1 MTMFKTIVVGT
12 DGSTEAD
19 AAFALAASMAQ
30 AESARLIVVHVVELL
45 TGKGGQYPLHADE
58 DKIHAKIVEAVG
70 TLKDKDVAAELEV
83 HQIAYG
89 GPAHLIAQIAD
100 REDADLIVVGNRGH
114 NPVAEIMLGNVPT
127 RLMHIAHRP
136 VLVVPAKSAAA
147 AD

>member
-1 MTMFKTIVVGT
+1 MTTFKTIVIGT

-30 AESARLIVVHVVELL
+30 SESARLVVVHVVELL
-45 TGKGGQYPLHADE
+45 SGKGGRYPLHADE
-58 DKIHAKIVEAVG
+58 DEIHAKVVAAVG
-70 TLKDKDVAAELEV
+70 KLKRKGVAVDLEV

-89 GPAHLIAQIAD
+89 GPAHIIAQLAD

-114 NPVAEIMLGNVPT
+114 NPVAEIMLGNVPV

-136 VLVVPAKSAAA
+136 VLVVPAKSAAG
-147 AD
+147 

>member
-1 MTMFKTIVVGT
+1 MTTFKTIIIGT

-30 AESARLIVVHVVELL
+30 SESARLVVVHVVELL
-45 TGKGGQYPLHADE
+45 SGKGGRYTLHADE
-58 DKIHAKIVEAVG
+58 DEIHAKVVAAVG
-70 TLKDKDVAAELEV
+70 KLKRKGVAVDLEV

-89 GPAHLIAQIAD
+89 GPAHIIAQLAD

-114 NPVAEIMLGNVPT
+114 NPVAEIMLGNVPV

-136 VLVVPAKSAAA
+136 VLVVPAKSAAG
-147 AD
+147 